1 MKVRDVMAEAADLVC
16 DDGLGDKIRL
26 NEETSGEDER
36 KRKILLRAY
45 NTVLNEMCTEYLPLR
60 TRENVGE
67 GKIFYADLSYDP
79 VRIVAAYDDEGR
91 KISVCA
97 CPTYAVAAGAK
108 EIEYEYIPS
117 AKGEADDHPYDGTRV
132 GSRVFAYGIAAEY
145 CLVTARY
152 EESTNWDEKYRGAA
166 TGCLTRKGAK
176 RIPARTWGL

>member
-16 DDGLGDKIRL
+16 DDGLGDKIRQDA
-26 NEETSGEDER
+26 ETSGEDER
-36 KRKILLRAY
+36 RRKILLRAY

-60 TRENVGE
+60 TREKVGE
-67 GKIFYADLSYDP
+67 GKIFYADLTYDP
-79 VRIVAAYDDEGR
+79 VRIVAAYDD
-91 KISVCA
+91 
-97 CPTYAVAAGAK
+97 
-108 EIEYEYIPS
+108 
-117 AKGEADDHPYDGTRV
+117 
-132 GSRVFAYGIAAEY
+132 VFAYGIAAEY